1 MNELKD
7 AFAQLYAYTGF
18 PRSLN
23 ALNTLERV
31 LSERKSVGIIDNEG
45 KPFQRPAIWDDAKL
59 ALQQYLTENPL
70 LAKTPLTKK
79 QVKEIFFKNPLKY
92 FSKKSVDA
100 LADFF
105 FNKALDN
112 AKDRYDYLL
121 RYAKLYNTEEK

>member
-1 MNELKD
+1 MSTIVGSNK
-7 AFAQLYAYTGF
+7 
-18 PRSLN
+18 RSPGRSTFLLQVRYN
-23 ALNTLERV
+23 A
-31 LSERKSVGIIDNEG
+31 
-45 KPFQRPAIWDDAKL
+45 ADAKL

-79 QVKEIFFKNPLKY
+79 QVKELFFKNPLEY

-112 AKDRYDYLL
+112 EYVIELPKIWQD
-121 RYAKLYNTEEK
+121 EEQVYVINPEILEMKTGPKKKVK

>member
-1 MNELKD
+1 MSTIVGNNK
-7 AFAQLYAYTGF
+7 
-18 PRSLN
+18 RSPGRSTFLLQVRYN
-23 ALNTLERV
+23 A
-31 LSERKSVGIIDNEG
+31 
-45 KPFQRPAIWDDAKL
+45 ADAKL

-112 AKDRYDYLL
+112 EYIAELPKIWQDEEQV
-121 RYAKLYNTEEK
+121 YAINPEILEMKTGPKKKHKE